1 MTVPMQI
8 MLMVYLSLT
17 VSFSLGADSVYANNS
32 LSGDETIVSKG
43 ENFEL
48 GFFKPGNSLN
58 YYIGIWYKKLL
69 FSSPPTVVWVAN
81 REAPIS
87 DIFKS
92 ELKAVDG
99 NSVLFNASKLPIWST
114 NVTSTT
120 GLNSTIAVILDDG
133 NLVLRDGLN
142 SVVWQSFDHPVNTW
156 LPGAKLVYDKRA
168 NKSLPLTSWKSTS
181 DPALGLFS
189 MELHPVR
196 TMIMLKWNE
205 SLQYWDTGSW
215 NPLMANPFYKYDYQT
230 NENESFFTYSSY
242 NPSTISRFIMDAAGQ
257 LQLKTWS
264 ESTKEW
270 NIIWA
275 QPETQCQ
282 VYALCGDF
290 RTCQR
295 TGLSLCNCL
304 TGFKPRS
311 QSDWNISDFSGGC
324 VRTTELVCGR
334 NEENPGFLKI
344 KVTNLPPNN
353 FVAVGS
359 AKECRT
365 TCLNKCSCNAYSF
378 VNNDCTVW
386 DGDVLNL
393 SEDNGNGKAIYVKVA
408 SKDLPRSN
416 KNKRVTV
423 ATVIGKKWMF
433 AEKTTMEG
441 TLIAFVYRD
450 LQIATKNFSEK
461 LGGGGFGSVFKG
473 VLSDSTIVAVKRLES
488 VSQGEKQFRSEVN
501 TIGNIQHVNLVRL
514 HGFCAKGNN
523 KLLVY
528 DYMPNGSLHSHLF
541 HEKQDNVLN
550 WKTRY
555 QIALGIAKGLVYLHE
570 KCRDCIIHCDIKPE
584 NILLDADFGPKIADF
599 GLAKLVGRNFS
610 RVLTTMRGTR
620 GYLAPEWLSGVA
632 ITAKADV
639 YSYGMMLFELVH
651 GKRNAEQSEDLS
663 YTFFPSVAANAV
675 MVEGG
680 DILSLLDSRLNR
692 EANVEEVMKICKVA
706 YWCIQD
712 EEENRPSMSLV
723 EQMLEGVLD
732 VKMPPIPK
740 SVQFFADDTQHLVFY
755 NESSRTWN
763 SQEQK
768 IPSSGDSQSK
778 TSSS

>member
-1 MTVPMQI
+1 MTIPMKI
-8 MLMVYLSLT
+8 MFMVYLSLA
-17 VSFSLGADSVYANNS
+17 VSFSLGADTIYANKS

-48 GFFKPGNSLN
+48 GFFKPGNSFN
-58 YYIGIWYKKLL
+58 YYIGIWYKKL
-69 FSSPPTVVWVAN
+69 FSSHPTVVWVAN
-81 REAPIS
+81 REVPIY
-87 DIFKS
+87 DRFKS

-99 NSVLFNASKLPIWST
+99 NLVLLNESKLPIWST

-133 NLVLRDGLN
+133 NLVLREGLN
-142 SVVWQSFDHPVNTW
+142 SVVHVWQSFDHPVNTM

-196 TMIMLKWNE
+196 MMIMLKWNE

-215 NPLMANPFYKYDYQT
+215 NPLMANPFYKFDYQT

-242 NPSTISRFIMDAAGQ
+242 DPSTISRFIMDVAGTLQ
-257 LQLKTWS
+257 LQTRS

-270 NIIWA
+270 NIIWS
-275 QPETQCQ
+275 QPETECQ

-290 RTCQR
+290 GTCKR

-353 FVAVGS
+353 SVAVGN
-359 AKECRT
+359 ARECRT
-365 TCLNKCSCNAYSF
+365 ACLNKCSCNAYSF
-378 VNNDCTVW
+378 VDNDCSVW
-386 DGDVLNL
+386 DGDLLNL

-408 SKDLPRSN
+408 SKDLPRNN
-416 KNKRVTV
+416 KNKRVNV
-423 ATVIGKKWMF
+423 ATVVGYVAGGVFVLGLVVLIIYRKKWMF
-433 AEKTTMEG
+433 TGKTIMEG

-450 LQIATKNFSEK
+450 LQIATKKFSEK

-473 VLSDSTIVAVKRLES
+473 VLSDSTIVAVKKLES
-488 VSQGEKQFRSEVN
+488 VSQGEKQFRSEVS

-514 HGFCAKGNN
+514 RGFCAEGNN

-541 HEKQDNVLN
+541 HEKQDNVIN

-570 KCRDCIIHCDIKPE
+570 KCRLY
-584 NILLDADFGPKIADF
+584 N
-599 GLAKLVGRNFS
+599 
-610 RVLTTMRGTR
+610 
-620 GYLAPEWLSGVA
+620 
-632 ITAKADV
+632 
-639 YSYGMMLFELVH
+639 
-651 GKRNAEQSEDLS
+651 
-663 YTFFPSVAANAV
+663 
-675 MVEGG
+675 
-680 DILSLLDSRLNR
+680 SL
-692 EANVEEVMKICKVA
+692 
-706 YWCIQD
+706 
-712 EEENRPSMSLV
+712 
-723 EQMLEGVLD
+723 
-732 VKMPPIPK
+732 
-740 SVQFFADDTQHLVFY
+740 
-755 NESSRTWN
+755 
-763 SQEQK
+763 
-768 IPSSGDSQSK
+768 
-778 TSSS
+778 